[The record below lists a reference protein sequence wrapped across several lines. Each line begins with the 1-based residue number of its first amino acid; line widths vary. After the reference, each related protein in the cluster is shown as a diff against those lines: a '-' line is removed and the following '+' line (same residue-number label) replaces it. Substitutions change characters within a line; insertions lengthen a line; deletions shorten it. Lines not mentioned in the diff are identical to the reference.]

1 MKVLIISGF
10 LGAGKTT
17 FIKTLA
23 EKTKRDFVI
32 LENEYGQEDIDSTI
46 LRENSNLNIYELTEG
61 CVCCT
66 MKQDF
71 ATSILTIANTLD
83 PEYLIIEPTGVA
95 KLNNIL
101 DNIHRIQYE
110 RIVLLKPVTI
120 LDGSTFDEYMRSYG
134 DVYTDQLKASSKIV
148 ISKIEQADAVDLQR
162 MRQIIQSQNKHA
174 ELVLSHYSEQ
184 PKEWWDSLMSDF
196 LDPAQMSQKQSEES
210 PELESISL
218 TDISLDTPSKLIF
231 FLEAVVFGV
240 FGKIVRAKGILPC
253 GQEVLRFDVV
263 NRTYS
268 VTGMDMDIKGKEKF
282 SCVFIGTNLRRS
294 WLREVLQITFRERM
308 RVSRGPNGKLYRK
321 K

>member
-1 MKVLIISGF
+1 MKILVISGL

-32 LENEYGQEDIDSTI
+32 LENEYGQEDIDSAI

-66 MKQDF
+66 MKQNF

-83 PEYLIIEPTGVA
+83 PEYLVIEPTGVA
-95 KLNNIL
+95 KLSNIL
-101 DNIHRIQYE
+101 DNIRRIQYE
-110 RIVLLKPVTI
+110 HISLLKPVTI

-134 DVYTDQLKASSKIV
+134 DIYTDQLKVSSRIV
-148 ISKIEQADAVDLQR
+148 ISKIEQADATDLQQ
-162 MRQIIQSQNKHA
+162 MRNIIRSQNKHA

-196 LDPAQMSQKQSEES
+196 LDPAQMSKNQSEES
-210 PELESISL
+210 TELESISL

-268 VTGMDMDIKGKEKF
+268 VTGMDIKGKEKF
-282 SCVFIGTNLRRS
+282 SCVFIGTDLRRS
-294 WLREVLQITFRERM
+294 WLREILQITFRERI
-308 RVSRGPNGKLYRK
+308 RVSRGPHSKLYK
-321 K
+321 KK